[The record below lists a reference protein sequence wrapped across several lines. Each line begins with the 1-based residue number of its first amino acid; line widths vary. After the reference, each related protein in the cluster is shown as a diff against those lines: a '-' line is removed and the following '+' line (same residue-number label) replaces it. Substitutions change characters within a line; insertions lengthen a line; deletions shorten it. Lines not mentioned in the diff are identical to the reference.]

1 MVSSFLLCTFA
12 PEKLINRTMNKVLT
26 LMLAFAMISM
36 TTRAEMK
43 KDSAKPKA
51 EQVKKNKKDKTSKEF
66 SNKKLYTFTSKR
78 GTMVMNAAGTGLT
91 TLQLR
96 PDAPTKD
103 KSFAFIFFNGKHYLY
118 SPTAKKFLSADGT
131 FVDHIGA
138 ALTFDKS
145 QADGKYKY
153 MLSTTNKEGQ
163 SLYINTNDSNRI
175 VINSHKT
182 ADDGNRWQ
190 ITPAGKFDPK
200 EAMSLAQK
208 PAPKY
213 SLYRK
218 GMFNVLK
225 EENDWFFEIPDSLIG
240 CDFLNTTRFTSTP
253 SGSGLFGGEM
263 ISQQTVYFQ
272 KGVDDQLLLRV
283 RLFVNMSDSTQS
295 INKAIIVSNENPII
309 ASFKIESHTNKLY
322 KIKVTGFLTE
332 DNPNTALP
340 RYVKSQFQLTN
351 MFREL
356 SYVEDIKSFPLNTEV
371 RLVKTYNSNG
381 RLASARSTDRVT
393 FGINLSFV
401 LLPTN
406 LMKPR
411 FYDPRVGYFTHGF
424 NSYNDGQQRVKE
436 KRYISRWRLEPR
448 PEDVEKMRR
457 GELVEPIK
465 PIVYYIDP
473 ATPKQWRKYLI
484 AGVND
489 WQKAFEKA
497 GFKNAIYA
505 LEWPEGKDSLMSM
518 EDARYSVIRYLA
530 SPIANAYGPH
540 VSDPR
545 TGEILESH
553 ICWYHNVMSLV
564 HDWYMVQASSIDE
577 AARKMHY
584 DEELMGQLIRFVSS
598 HEVGHTL
605 GLRHNFGASS
615 SVPVEKLRD
624 KAWVEEHGH
633 TPSIMDYARFN
644 YVAQPEDGMTQ
655 HEIFPRIN
663 DYDIWAIQWGYTPML
678 DAEDEDADYRA
689 LQSLFTKE
697 GVADNPRLWWGDG
710 ETDQDDPRR
719 QTEDLGD
726 DAVKA
731 SEYGILNLKREIL
744 KLPEWTRSE
753 DDIYNENLRSMYDEI
768 QDQFQRYNG
777 HVINNIGGQL
787 ENFKTIDEQGDVYRP
802 QPREKQMKAMQY
814 VERHIFNEPTWLRN
828 VPYAKRLEADPND
841 LTRPVATRNI
851 ARLIYRLYS
860 LNDLYKADEYL
871 ADLSRLIMKDATQAN
886 LTPYRKTLQ
895 TQYVNTLI
903 SHLNN
908 NQRPYIL
915 QALKQLQKKLATGN
929 TAHAVAL
936 KDAID
941 RALVIK

>member
-1 MVSSFLLCTFA
+1 
-12 PEKLINRTMNKVLT
+12 
-26 LMLAFAMISM
+26 
-36 TTRAEMK
+36 
-43 KDSAKPKA
+43 
-51 EQVKKNKKDKTSKEF
+51 
-66 SNKKLYTFTSKR
+66 
-78 GTMVMNAAGTGLT
+78 
-91 TLQLR
+91 
-96 PDAPTKD
+96 
-103 KSFAFIFFNGKHYLY
+103 
-118 SPTAKKFLSADGT
+118 
-131 FVDHIGA
+131 
-138 ALTFDKS
+138 
-145 QADGKYKY
+145 
-153 MLSTTNKEGQ
+153 
-163 SLYINTNDSNRI
+163 
-175 VINSHKT
+175 
-182 ADDGNRWQ
+182 
-190 ITPAGKFDPK
+190 
-200 EAMSLAQK
+200 
-208 PAPKY
+208 
-213 SLYRK
+213 
-218 GMFNVLK
+218 
-225 EENDWFFEIPDSLIG
+225 
-240 CDFLNTTRFTSTP
+240 
-253 SGSGLFGGEM
+253 M

-272 KGVDDQLLLRV
+272 KGVDNQLLLRV
-283 RLFVNMSDSTQS
+283 RLFVNVSDSTQS

-309 ASFKIESHTNKLY
+309 ASFKIESHTDKRY
-322 KIKVTGFLTE
+322 KIKVTSFLTE

-340 RYVKSQFQLTN
+340 RSVKSRFQLSN

-356 SYVEDIKSFPLNTEV
+356 SYVEDIKTFPLNTEV
-371 RLVKTYNSNG
+371 RMVKTYNSSG
-381 RLASARSTDRVT
+381 RLASAQQTDRVT

-401 LLPTN
+401 LLPSN
-406 LMKPR
+406 PMKPR
-411 FYDPRVGYFTHGF
+411 FFDPRVGYFTHGF
-424 NSYNDGQQRVKE
+424 NSYNDGQQRVKA

-457 GELVEPIK
+457 GELVEPVK

-505 LEWPEGKDSLMSM
+505 LEWPEGNDSLMSM
-518 EDARYSVIRYLA
+518 EDARFSVIRYLA

-678 DAEDEDADYRA
+678 DADDEEADYRA

-697 GVADNPRLWWGDG
+697 GVAGNPRLWWGDG

-744 KLPEWTRSE
+744 QLPEWTRSE
-753 DDIYNENLRSMYDEI
+753 DDIYNENLRSMYEEI
-768 QDQFQRYNG
+768 LDQFQRYNG

-802 QPREKQMKAMQY
+802 QPREKQLKAMQY
-814 VERHIFNEPTWLRN
+814 VERHIFNEPVWLRN
-828 VPYAKRLEADPND
+828 VPYAKRLEADPNN

-851 ARLIYRLYS
+851 SRLIYRLYS

-903 SHLNN
+903 SNLNN
-908 NQRPYIL
+908 SKRPEVL
-915 QALKQLQKKLATGN
+915 LALKQLQKKLATGS

>member
-1 MVSSFLLCTFA
+1 
-12 PEKLINRTMNKVLT
+12 MNKVLT
-26 LMLAFAMISM
+26 LMLALSMISM
-36 TTRAEMK
+36 TTRAAMK
-43 KDSAKPKA
+43 KDSAKPKT
-51 EQVKKNKKDKTSKEF
+51 EQVKKKKKDKTAKEF

-78 GTMVMNAAGTGLT
+78 DTLVMNAKGTGLT
-91 TLQLR
+91 TLRLR
-96 PDAPTKD
+96 PDAPKKD
-103 KSFAFIFFNGKHYLY
+103 KTFAFIFFNGKHYLY

-138 ALTFDKS
+138 PFTFDKS

-175 VINSHKT
+175 VLNSHKT

-190 ITPAGKFDPK
+190 ITPTGKFDPK

-240 CDFLNTTRFTSTP
+240 CDFLNTTRYTSTP
-253 SGSGLFGGEM
+253 SGCGLFGGEM

-272 KGVDDQLLLRV
+272 KGVDNQLLLRV
-283 RLFVNMSDSTQS
+283 RLFVNVSDSTQS

-309 ASFKIESHTNKLY
+309 ASFKIESHTDKRY
-322 KIKVTGFLTE
+322 KIKVTSFLTE

-340 RYVKSQFQLTN
+340 RSVKSRFQLTN

-356 SYVEDIKSFPLNTEV
+356 SYVEDIKTFPLNTEV
-371 RLVKTYNSNG
+371 RMVKTYNSSG

-401 LLPTN
+401 LLPSN
-406 LMKPR
+406 PMKPR

-424 NSYNDGQQRVKE
+424 NSYNDGQQRVKA
-436 KRYISRWRLEPR
+436 KRFISRWRLEPR

-457 GELVEPIK
+457 GELVEPVK

-518 EDARYSVIRYLA
+518 EDARFSVIRYLA

-678 DAEDEDADYRA
+678 DAENEEADYRA
-689 LQSLFTKE
+689 LQSLFEKE
-697 GVADNPRLWWGDG
+697 GVANNPRLWWGDG

-768 QDQFQRYNG
+768 LDQFQRYNG

-814 VERHIFNEPTWLRN
+814 VERHIFNEPVWLRN
-828 VPYAKRLEADPND
+828 VPYAKRLEADPNN
-841 LTRPVATRNI
+841 LTRYVATRNI
-851 ARLIYRLYS
+851 TRLINRLYS

-871 ADLSRLIMKDATQAN
+871 GDLSRMIMKDATQAN

-908 NQRPYIL
+908 SKRPEVL
-915 QALKQLQKKLATGN
+915 QALKQLQKRLAAGS

>member
-1 MVSSFLLCTFA
+1 
-12 PEKLINRTMNKVLT
+12 MNKVLT
-26 LMLAFAMISM
+26 LMLALAMISM
-36 TTRAEMK
+36 TTRAAMK
-43 KDSAKPKA
+43 KDSAKPKT
-51 EQVKKNKKDKTSKEF
+51 EQVKKKKKDKTAKEF

-78 GTMVMNAAGTGLT
+78 DTLVMNAKGTGLT
-91 TLQLR
+91 TLRLR
-96 PDAPTKD
+96 PDAPKKD
-103 KSFAFIFFNGKHYLY
+103 KTFAFIFFNGKHYLY
-118 SPTAKKFLSADGT
+118 SPTAKKFLGADGT

-138 ALTFDKS
+138 PFTFDKS

-175 VINSHKT
+175 VLNSHKT

-190 ITPAGKFDPK
+190 ITPTGKFDPK

-240 CDFLNTTRFTSTP
+240 CDFLNTTRYTSTP
-253 SGSGLFGGEM
+253 SGCGLFGGEM

-272 KGVDDQLLLRV
+272 KGVDNQLLLRV
-283 RLFVNMSDSTQS
+283 RLFVNVSDSTQS

-309 ASFKIESHTNKLY
+309 ASFKIESHTDKRY
-322 KIKVTGFLTE
+322 KIKVTSFLTE

-340 RYVKSQFQLTN
+340 RSVKSRFQLTN

-356 SYVEDIKSFPLNTEV
+356 SYVEDIKTFPLNTEV
-371 RLVKTYNSNG
+371 RMVKTYNSSG

-401 LLPTN
+401 LLPSN
-406 LMKPR
+406 PMKPR

-424 NSYNDGQQRVKE
+424 NSYNDGQQRVKA
-436 KRYISRWRLEPR
+436 KRFISRWRLEPR

-457 GELVEPIK
+457 GELVEPVK

-518 EDARYSVIRYLA
+518 EDARFSVIRYLA

-678 DAEDEDADYRA
+678 DAENEEADYRA
-689 LQSLFTKE
+689 LQSLFEKE
-697 GVADNPRLWWGDG
+697 GVASNPRLWWGDG

-768 QDQFQRYNG
+768 LDQFQRYNG

-814 VERHIFNEPTWLRN
+814 VERHIFNEPVWLRN
-828 VPYAKRLEADPND
+828 VPYAKRLEADPNN
-841 LTRPVATRNI
+841 LTRYVATRNI
-851 ARLIYRLYS
+851 TRLINRLYS

-871 ADLSRLIMKDATQAN
+871 GDLSRMIMKDATQAN

-908 NQRPYIL
+908 SKRPEVL
-915 QALKQLQKKLATGN
+915 QALKQLQKRLAAGS